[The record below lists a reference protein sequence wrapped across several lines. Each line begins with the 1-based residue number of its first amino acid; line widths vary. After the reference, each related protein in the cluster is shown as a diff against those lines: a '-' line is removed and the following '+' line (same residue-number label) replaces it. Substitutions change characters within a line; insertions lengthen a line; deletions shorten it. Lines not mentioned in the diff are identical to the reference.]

1 MADREPG
8 DDTEEEKNAGPG
20 EPDLMRFTWFNRK
33 EQTRNGLDI
42 KYSRRLMARELAEP
56 ADQTGE
62 KLDLPLI
69 CMSSFTDGHRCN
81 ASVDRVHQ
89 LGLDVD
95 APTADPG
102 GVVEQIRATL
112 GGVEAFAYSTASSLP
127 SAYKLRVLIPYD
139 APAVADDHRASWRLV
154 ARRLGRAGIIVDR
167 QCSDPARGF
176 FVWVVPPNGV
186 YWNAHSEGHA
196 WPVHRAAEL
205 ERRHAVEVDASN
217 ARPVHVGERGP
228 GVLRRA
234 QAYIDRM
241 EPAIAGS
248 GGHDACWSVARKLV
262 ADFALDRA
270 QAMALIIEYNARC
283 KPPWSMRELEHKIEQ
298 AFQARVSN
306 PVQDRGRR

>member
-8 DDTEEEKNAGPG
+8 DDHDNEMG
-20 EPDLMRFTWFNRK
+20 DLSETDLLRVTWFDRK
-33 EQTRNGLDI
+33 EQTKGGKDVTF
-42 KYSRRLMARELAEP
+42 SRRMMIHALREAG
-56 ADQTGE
+56 DQTVE
-62 KLDLPLI
+62 KLDLPLV

-95 APTADPG
+95 QPTADPA
-102 GVVEQIRATL
+102 GVVEQIRAVL
-112 GGVEAFAYSTASSLP
+112 GGVETFAYSTASSAEN
-127 SAYKLRVLIPYD
+127 AYKLRVLIPYD

-154 ARRLGRAGIIVDR
+154 ARRLARVGILVDR

-176 FVWVVPPNGV
+176 FVWIVPPNGV
-186 YWNAHSEGHA
+186 YWNNHLEGHA

-205 ERRHAVEVDASN
+205 ERRHEPEVDASN

-262 ADFALDRA
+262 ADFMLDRG
-270 QAMALIIEYNARC
+270 QAMDLILEYNARC
-283 KPPWSMRELEHKIEQ
+283 KPPWSLRELEHKIDQ